1 MAKEAQQRKFEEEL
15 SRVQTV
21 AEGWTF
27 INRIKK
33 NKNSPAYKPPDE
45 ALIVH
50 FESLLRGPECNK
62 VESTTRRITAPYL
75 SNEQFL
81 VALSRLKAKGP
92 DGFTAEVLIHA
103 NQVTKQELRR
113 QLNEILQGGEI
124 PPEWGESLIWPIHK
138 KGDPALAKKYRGF
151 FISVMQ
157 STNFQPLPYNHGC
170 KKSQRI

>member
-15 SRVQTV
+15 SRVETV

-33 NKNSPAYKPPDE
+33 NQNSPPYKPPDE

-75 SNEQFL
+75 SNEEFL
-81 VALSRLKAKGP
+81 VALSRLKAQGP
-92 DGFTAEVLIHA
+92 DGLKAEALIRA
-103 NQVTKQELRR
+103 NHDMKQNTYGNVSKECSYLKETKRNKRVTDSK
-113 QLNEILQGGEI
+113 
-124 PPEWGESLIWPIHK
+124 PMK
-138 KGDPALAKKYRGF
+138 AYAD
-151 FISVMQ
+151 
-157 STNFQPLPYNHGC
+157 TNFAHPESEIVNG
-170 KKSQRI
+170 KV